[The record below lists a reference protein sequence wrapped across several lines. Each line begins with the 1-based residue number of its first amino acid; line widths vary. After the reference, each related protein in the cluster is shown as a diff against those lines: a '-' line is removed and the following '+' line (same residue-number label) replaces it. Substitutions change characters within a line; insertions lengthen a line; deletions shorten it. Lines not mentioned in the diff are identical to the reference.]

1 MVSKVGWRWVGRSIF
16 SHRGWVRENSRC
28 TLTGLDSSKRQQ
40 IRTICIRAEA
50 GRAEKQAHPNLHPT
64 SQSIGASN
72 LSLPLSLSKPHIMK
86 FHLISLIF
94 LFLTVHRV
102 FSGHLF
108 LLTSCR
114 SLALTLL
121 SVLAPSAQLHQRFR
135 IPFRT
140 LSVHPIH
147 LTLSGATWKH
157 TISKLLLIRPSR
169 KPQRLW
175 FTCD

>member
-1 MVSKVGWRWVGRSIF
+1 MCILPRTISGW
-16 SHRGWVRENSRC
+16 SRC
-28 TLTGLDSSKRQQ
+28 IGVIIAFYRGCLYLTNSVVHQFS
-40 IRTICIRAEA
+40 
-50 GRAEKQAHPNLHPT
+50 
-64 SQSIGASN
+64 GASN

-86 FHLISLIF
+86 FHRILLVF
-94 LFLTVHRV
+94 LLLTVHPV

-108 LLTSCR
+108 LLTSCM

-121 SVLAPSAQLHQRFR
+121 SVLTPSVQLHQGFG
-135 IPFRT
+135 IPFLT

-147 LTLSGATWKH
+147 STVSGTTWKH
-157 TISKLLLIRPSR
+157 TIFQLLLIVPSG